1 MKGREKIAPCVI
13 DRRQLSQIDFDLLIW
28 AQRSAPG
35 PFCFCD
41 PQTLELARKFKP
53 AYVAIFVNRDA

>member
-13 DRRQLSQIDFDLLIW
+13 DRGQLSQIDFDLLFW

-35 PFCFCD
+35 LLCFSD
-41 PQTLELARKFKP
+41 PRTLELARKFKP
-53 AYVAIFVNRDA
+53 AYLAILVNRDA